1 MELRAY
7 GIILR
12 RWWWAALLPALVV
25 SGIGFAT
32 YAQPVPA
39 YAATLRFSA
48 GLPPAAATVGGF
60 DPAYYS
66 WLSSEYFA
74 AGLADW
80 VHTGDFASAV
90 SANLQPDG
98 VLLEASAVQAALS
111 SDYARSMLS
120 IYVRT
125 ASQADTAA
133 LAHAVTRV
141 LQTQNADAFPQLGGT
156 PAQVLALDE
165 PVVALAAP
173 GWNAILAL
181 PLRVLAGLGAGLLL
195 AFGAH
200 YLDPH
205 LHTRSDAEQLSI
217 TVIGQIPRRNGR

>member
-205 LHTRSDAEQLSI
+205 LHTRSDAEQLGI
-217 TVIGQIPRRNGR
+217 TVLAQIPRRNGR

>member
-25 SGIGFAT
+25 SGIGLAT

-39 YAATLRFSA
+39 YVTTLRFSA
-48 GLPPAAATVGGF
+48 GLPPTTTIAGGF

-66 WLSSEYFA
+66 WLSSEYTVA
-74 AGLADW
+74 ALADW
-80 VHTGDFASAV
+80 VRTGDFANAV

-120 IYVRT
+120 VYVRA
-125 ASQADTAA
+125 ASQADAAA
-133 LAHAVTRV
+133 LAYAVTRV
-141 LQTQNADAFPQLGGT
+141 LQTQNANVFPQLGGT

-173 GWNAILAL
+173 GWNETFAL

-205 LHTRSDAEQLSI
+205 LHTRSDAEQLGL
-217 TVIGQIPRRNGR
+217 TVIGQIPRRKGR

>member
-205 LHTRSDAEQLSI
+205 LHTRSDAEQLGI

>member
-48 GLPPAAATVGGF
+48 GLLPAAATVGGF

-173 GWNAILAL
+173 GWNAILTL

-205 LHTRSDAEQLSI
+205 LHTRSDAEQLGI
-217 TVIGQIPRRNGR
+217 TVLGQIPRRNGR

>member
-48 GLPPAAATVGGF
+48 GLPPAAATAGGF

-98 VLLEASAVQAALS
+98 VLLKASAVQAALS

-205 LHTRSDAEQLSI
+205 LHTRSDAEQLGI

>member
-1 MELRAY
+1 MDLRAY

-205 LHTRSDAEQLSI
+205 LHTRSDAEQLGI

>member
-98 VLLEASAVQAALS
+98 VLLEASAVHAALS

-141 LQTQNADAFPQLGGT
+141 LQTQNANVFPQLGGT

-205 LHTRSDAEQLSI
+205 LHTRSDAEQLGI
-217 TVIGQIPRRNGR
+217 TVISQIPRRNGR

>member
-48 GLPPAAATVGGF
+48 GLPPAAATAGGF

-80 VHTGDFASAV
+80 VRTGDFASAV

-111 SDYARSMLS
+111 SDYARNMLS

-141 LQTQNADAFPQLGGT
+141 LQTKNADAFPQLGGT

-205 LHTRSDAEQLSI
+205 LHTRSDAEQLGI
-217 TVIGQIPRRNGR
+217 TVIGQIPRQNGR

>member
-1 MELRAY
+1 MDLRDY

-25 SGIGFAT
+25 SGIGLAT
-32 YAQPVPA
+32 YSQPAPA

-48 GLPPAAATVGGF
+48 SLPPAATATGNF
-60 DPAYYS
+60 DPVYYS
-66 WLSSEYFA
+66 WLSSEYLV

-80 VHTGDFASAV
+80 VRTGDFARAV

-98 VLLEASAVQAALS
+98 VLLDAPTVQAALS

-120 IYVRT
+120 VYVRT

-133 LAHAVTRV
+133 LAQAVSRV
-141 LQTQNADAFPQLGGT
+141 LQSQNANVFPQLGGV

-173 GWNAILAL
+173 GWAVLLAL
-181 PLRVLAGLGAGLLL
+181 PLRVLAGLGVGVLL

-205 LHTRSDAEQLSI
+205 LRTRSDAEQLGL
-217 TVIGQIPRRNGR
+217 TVLGQIPRRNGQ

>member
-80 VHTGDFASAV
+80 VRTGDFASAV

-111 SDYARSMLS
+111 SDYARNMLS

-205 LHTRSDAEQLSI
+205 LHTHSDAEQLGI
-217 TVIGQIPRRNGR
+217 TVLGQIPRRNGR

>member
-12 RWWWAALLPALVV
+12 RWWWAALVPAVII

-32 YAQPVPA
+32 FAQPAPA

-48 GLPPAAATVGGF
+48 GLPPAAATAGGF
-60 DPAYYS
+60 DPAYFS
-66 WLSSEYFA
+66 WLSPAYLVAS
-74 AGLADW
+74 LADW
-80 VHTGDFASAV
+80 VRTGDFASAV

-120 IYVRT
+120 VYVRA
-125 ASQADTAA
+125 ASQADAAA
-133 LAHAVTRV
+133 LAQAVTRV
-141 LQTQNADAFPQLGGT
+141 LQTQNANAFPQLGGT

-173 GWNAILAL
+173 GWSETFAL

-205 LHTRSDAEQLSI
+205 LHTRHDAEQLGL
-217 TVIGQIPRRNGR
+217 TVIGQIPRPNGR